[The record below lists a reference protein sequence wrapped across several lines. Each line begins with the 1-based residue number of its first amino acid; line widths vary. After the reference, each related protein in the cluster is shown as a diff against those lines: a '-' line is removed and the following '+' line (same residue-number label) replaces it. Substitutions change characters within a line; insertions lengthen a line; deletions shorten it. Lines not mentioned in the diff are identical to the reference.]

1 MQLVQLS
8 EYIDTAGSWTP
19 RDALEHLLDKIQ
31 SGELDIQRL
40 FVAYQIKGN
49 STGYIAAGPGDVY
62 SKVGIVH
69 FCVDKYLRD
78 CRE

>member
-8 EYIDTAGSWTP
+8 DYIDTAGSWSP
-19 RDALEHLLDKIQ
+19 QDALEYLLGQIKC
-31 SGELDIQRL
+31 GELDIVRL
-40 FVAYQIKGN
+40 FISYQVKGS
-49 STGYIAAGPGDVY
+49 STGYVAAGPGDVY
-62 SKVGIVH
+62 SKVGVVH